1 MRYIL
6 DPREA
11 AALAPACAT
20 RLHCVTGLL
29 WLVGQRDGADRLLAA
44 GESADLPAGQRHYL
58 SSLGAAGPA
67 AFELSVPAERLAAG
81 APRAPHLPRVPL
93 VPLVP
98 IVPDVPNVPPLPP
111 LPPLPSLAGR
121 PRVRPV
127 WSALAGLLQRLRHL
141 L

>member
-11 AALAPACAT
+11 AALAPARAT

-67 AFELSVPAERLAAG
+67 AFELSAPVALETAGVSRVSWLGVAPPVPG
-81 APRAPHLPRVPL
+81 
-93 VPLVP
+93 
-98 IVPDVPNVPPLPP
+98 
-111 LPPLPSLAGR
+111 
-121 PRVRPV
+121 VRSAR
-127 WSALAGLLQRLRHL
+127 SALGGLLERLRHL